1 MRSGRCAR
9 DAISVMLMTDLRL
22 FPILATP
29 SDRTVTGSPRGRE
42 APGVCRLTGPRT
54 RPDPRRF
61 YVCQDIW
68 VLPSSSL
75 KSSRATYLLR
85 QRLISRGDLPSARRR
100 AAYAMVG
107 GWHLRRVRTMV

>member
-1 MRSGRCAR
+1 MCIRDRCEVSVPRIAAQDLASATLAVFVRPPVAIIRHESG
-9 DAISVMLMTDLRL
+9 
-22 FPILATP
+22 
-29 SDRTVTGSPRGRE
+29 G
-42 APGVCRLTGPRT
+42 
-54 RPDPRRF
+54 PDPRRF